1 MQVDPSDKELA
12 LLKNYYSGHFP
23 KEEDYRRRNLQKIY
37 DACATLILEQ
47 PDNKERVKD
56 FELMQGWIEYI
67 TDLEYRALELSCAP
81 NPDEL
86 LEKEY
91 RITSKR
97 KVTDKKVIRTASPF
111 HSTDWEQKVHNTRES
126 TRKAYYHD

>member
-1 MQVDPSDKELA
+1 
-12 LLKNYYSGHFP
+12 
-23 KEEDYRRRNLQKIY
+23 
-37 DACATLILEQ
+37 
-47 PDNKERVKD
+47 
-56 FELMQGWIEYI
+56 MQGWIEYI

-97 KVTDKKVIRTASPF
+97 KVTDKKVIRTASAF
-111 HSTDWEQKVHNTRES
+111 SLHRLGTKGTQYSREYPQS
-126 TRKAYYHD
+126 LLPRLIIYIPEE